1 MAESR
6 IGFLQFKQQHFLL
19 FALLVLVAIS
29 SNQLNYQTDHD
40 QIVTGAGDILSYF
53 AMSEAAPG
61 LITVPVPYHHAQR
74 IFLPY
79 ILGMASHATGV
90 SIPTVYLVAG
100 SLLLALAFWFFI
112 RCCELLGM
120 REGTVFLVSVA
131 VLFNPYVFRHYFMF
145 KGFINDIGFLAG
157 LSASLFGLLAR
168 SRWILLIGILLASL
182 SRQTTLVILPAII
195 ALEYALNHTRGWR
208 ISVFTLSYLVLPILI
223 YLGTS
228 YIASRTGLP
237 SETSM
242 AFLGLL
248 YWIHSD
254 FSAVRLAEFTIR
266 GVIPFAFALALLF
279 GCRITIPRE
288 RDRQFIVAG
297 LLALIAPIC
306 VQPFLGGPDWTL
318 NSIARL
324 NSLAVFPVFLLVGMW
339 IDPYIY
345 RLRPQIAITLG
356 GLIVLGSIHHIYT
369 FPGEFSAEKNK
380 WFAAVHFSAA
390 LATALVFRISTRRER
405 ERERAWSRSTSG
417 DADQRGS
424 VRLAGRRVG
433 ASAHRT

>member
-1 MAESR
+1 MADSW
-6 IGFLQFKQQHFLL
+6 IGFLQFKQQRLLL

-29 SNQLNYQTDHD
+29 SNQLNYQTDHE
-40 QIVTGAGDILSYF
+40 QIVAGAGDILSYF

-61 LITVPVPYHHAQR
+61 LVAVPVPYHHAQR

-79 ILGMASHATGV
+79 VLGMASHTTGV
-90 SIPTVYLVAG
+90 SIPLAYMVAG

-120 REGTVFLVSVA
+120 REETVFLISLA

-145 KGFINDIGFLAG
+145 NGYINDIGFLAG

-168 SRWILLIGILLASL
+168 RRGTLLGGILLASL
-182 SRQTTLVILPAII
+182 SRQTTLIILPAFI
-195 ALEYALNHTRGWR
+195 ALEYALNHSRGWR
-208 ISVFTLSYLVLPILI
+208 SSVFTLSYLALPILI

-237 SETSM
+237 SETEM

-248 YWIHSD
+248 YWVSSD
-254 FSAVRLAEFTIR
+254 FSAGRLVEFTIR

-288 RDRQFIVAG
+288 RDRQLVVAG
-297 LLALIAPIC
+297 LLALIVPIC
-306 VQPFLGGPDWTL
+306 AQPFLGGPDWTL

-339 IDPYIY
+339 INPYVH
-345 RLRPQIAITLG
+345 RLSPQIAIALG
-356 GLIVLGSIHHIYT
+356 GLIVLGSVHHIYT
-369 FPGEFSAEKNK
+369 FPGAFSAEKNK

-390 LATALVFRISTRRER
+390 IATALVLRISTRRDR
-405 ERERAWSRSTSG
+405 ERERAGSRL
-417 DADQRGS
+417 DAR
-424 VRLAGRRVG
+424 
-433 ASAHRT
+433 

>member
-1 MAESR
+1 MVESR
-6 IGFLQFKQQHFLL
+6 IGFLQFKQQRLLL
-19 FALLVLVAIS
+19 FALLALVAIS
-29 SNQLNYQTDHD
+29 SNQLNYQTDHER
-40 QIVTGAGDILSYF
+40 IVTGAGDILSYF

-61 LITVPVPYHHAQR
+61 VVAVPVPYHHAQR

-79 ILGMASHATGV
+79 VLGMASHTTGV
-90 SIPTVYLVAG
+90 SIPTTYLLAG

-112 RCCELLGM
+112 RCCELFGM
-120 REGTVFLVSVA
+120 REETAFLISLA

-145 KGFINDIGFLAG
+145 NGYINDIGFLAG

-168 SRWILLIGILLASL
+168 RRGILLGGILLASL
-182 SRQTTLVILPAII
+182 SRQTTLVLLPAYF
-195 ALEYALNHTRGWR
+195 ALEYVLNHSRGWR
-208 ISVFTLSYLVLPILI
+208 ISVFTLSYLALPILI

-237 SETSM
+237 SETDM

-254 FSAVRLAEFTIR
+254 FSAWRLAEFTIR

-288 RDRQFIVAG
+288 RDRQLVVVG
-297 LLALIAPIC
+297 LLALIVPIC
-306 VQPFLGGPDWTL
+306 AQPFLGGPDWTL

-339 IDPYIY
+339 IDPYVH
-345 RLRPQIAITLG
+345 RLRPQIASTLG
-356 GLIVLGSIHHIYT
+356 GLIVLGSVHHIYT
-369 FPGEFSAEKNK
+369 FQGEFSAENNK

-390 LATALVFRISTRRER
+390 FATALIFRISTRRDR
-405 ERERAWSRSTSG
+405 ERERAGSRL
-417 DADQRGS
+417 DAK
-424 VRLAGRRVG
+424 
-433 ASAHRT
+433 